1 MNFKKAVTIAAAAGA
16 LAALAVPAMAEMT
29 PYGSMRFQ
37 TFYRTADPVVGSSD
51 TDLTWDLAA
60 NARLGVKGTTG
71 NIGGVVEMG
80 FVSGDLKT
88 RLMYGTYKTSL
99 GTLLIG
105 QDYSNNWM
113 TSAQVDLNDKGFSG
127 YGALDNSRQPQVKF
141 TMNNGLYFAGIKP
154 TVAATTTTTDYDSI
168 LPELNVG
175 YKGKAGNFDY
185 NAGVLFQTFDY
196 KTATLDETVNSY
208 LVYFGGKMA
217 AGPASLQ
224 FNLGYGQNTGD
235 MSIARDARSLT
246 TALPLVTN
254 KFIVAS
260 AADTT
265 SIEGFIQ
272 AGYKLSDMVS
282 LYAGV
287 GYAADDSDV
296 YADAD
301 DKMAFFVNAPI
312 TVAKG
317 FTVVPEFSYYDQMKN
332 SAGADERTDYSV
344 GAKLQMDF

>member
-1 MNFKKAVTIAAAAGA
+1 MNFKKVVTIAAAAGA
-16 LAALAVPAMAEMT
+16 LTALAVPAMAELT
-29 PYGSMRFQ
+29 PYGSMRFA

-51 TDLTWDLAA
+51 TDLTFDLAA
-60 NARLGVKGTTG
+60 NSRLGVKGTTG

-113 TSAQVDLNDKGFSG
+113 TSAQVDFNDKGFSG
-127 YGALDNSRQPQVKF
+127 YGALDNSRQPQIKF
-141 TMNNGLYFAGIKP
+141 TMDNGLYFAGIKP
-154 TVAATTTTTDYDSI
+154 GTPASSATTDYDTI

-175 YKGKAGNFDY
+175 FKNKVGNFNY
-185 NAGVLFQTFDY
+185 NAGLLFQTYDV
-196 KTATLDETVNSY
+196 KTATVDDDVTSY
-208 LVYFGGKMA
+208 LVYFGGKLA
-217 AGPASLQ
+217 AGPASMQ

-235 MSIARDARSLT
+235 MSIARDTRG
-246 TALPLVTN
+246 
-254 KFIVAS
+254 VAS
-260 AADTT
+260 NKYATAGDDTT
-265 SIEGFIQ
+265 SIEGYVQ
-272 AGYKLSDMVS
+272 GGYKFSDMVS
-282 LYAGV
+282 LFAGV
-287 GYAADDSDV
+287 GYVSDDSDA

-301 DKMAFFVNAPI
+301 DKMSFFVNAPI

-317 FTVVPEFSYYDQMKN
+317 FSITPEFSYYDQMKN
-332 SAGADERTDYSV
+332 AAGADERTDYTV